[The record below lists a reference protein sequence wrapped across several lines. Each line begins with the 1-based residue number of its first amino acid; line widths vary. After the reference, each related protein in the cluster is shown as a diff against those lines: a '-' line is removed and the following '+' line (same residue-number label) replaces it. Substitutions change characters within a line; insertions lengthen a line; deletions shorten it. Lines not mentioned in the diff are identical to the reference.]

1 MKSYYLLIPSSDEP
15 TILTPFFKLS
25 IGTSERD
32 VRNRKKIEELVNE
45 NGWFFAVWS
54 IEVRSFV
61 EKLAQSMNAQYV
73 QLNWQ
78 YWDINKLVTHLRKYH
93 SLPMTNEISRNQLML
108 INRYAYQSSINVLQ
122 EAGSLG
128 RNKPKFRESDLN

>member
-15 TILTPFFKLS
+15 SISTPFFKLS
-25 IGTSERD
+25 IGTSDRD
-32 VRNRKKIEELVNE
+32 IRNKKKIEELVKT
-45 NGWFFAVWS
+45 NGWFFEIWS

-61 EKLAQSMNAQYV
+61 KKLAQSMNAQYV